1 MVSGR
6 RPIVTPKMLAQPN
19 ELKQLTG
26 SMRELERRMNKSR
39 RTNREARDQKNELL
53 DQIRRLKVDAND
65 FEKGLDIK
73 NSKKYTTKESLFA
86 AKNVEV
92 TPKHTMRHVV
102 YATSTV

>member
-1 MVSGR
+1 M
-6 RPIVTPKMLAQPN
+6 TPKMLAQPN

-86 AKNVEV
+86 AKECGSDAKAHDETCGLCHQHSMNL
-92 TPKHTMRHVV
+92 
-102 YATSTV
+102 